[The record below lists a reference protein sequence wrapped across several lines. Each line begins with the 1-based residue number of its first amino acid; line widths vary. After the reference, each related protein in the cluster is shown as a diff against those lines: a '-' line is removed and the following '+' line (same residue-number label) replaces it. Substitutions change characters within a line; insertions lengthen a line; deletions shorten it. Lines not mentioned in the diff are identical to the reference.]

1 MGHMR
6 TIASIVIVCIILF
19 TSSSS
24 SAGDDY
30 VNYARSLQAKDYDQ
44 SLPALPIDQWLKA
57 ILPKNTSAVWG
68 DTVTDCG
75 EQTGNPAIDKERDIP
90 LCAEVV
96 LKQKEKEVGY
106 LMFFVGTEKKGK
118 LKEHAL
124 YFGNFKQ
131 DDKTVWIKKLSELT
145 KFKRQ

>member
-1 MGHMR
+1 MR
-6 TIASIVIVCIILF
+6 TIAFFLIVGMILF

-24 SAGDDY
+24 RAGDDY

-44 SLPALPIDQWLKA
+44 SLPGLPIDQWLKD
-57 ILPKNTSAVWG
+57 ILPKGIIAVWG
-68 DTVTDCG
+68 DTITDCG
-75 EQTGNPAIDKERDIP
+75 EQTGDPAIDKERDIP

-106 LMFFVGTEKKGK
+106 LYLFVGTEKKGK
-118 LKEHAL
+118 LKERAL

-145 KFKRQ
+145 KFKQQ